1 MEGKRYNRKI
11 YLEDKPR
18 EKAKNELL
26 EAFTLTL
33 EKELIP
39 TGRALGRVTAEPI
52 FANVSMPHYHASAM
66 DGIAVNAEDTY
77 QAHEQN
83 PLRLKLGVDFS
94 YVDTG
99 NAIPN
104 EFNSVI
110 MIEYVDV
117 IDDETIEIIEPATP
131 WQHIRPIGE
140 DITQAEMLF
149 SQGHTLRPA
158 DLGALLA
165 AQITHVTVTKKPL
178 VTIIPTGN
186 ELVSADSDLSA
197 GRIIEFNGTVFAN
210 FVQEWGGE
218 PILHDIVKDNP
229 EDIKS
234 ALLAAVETSDIV
246 IINAGSS
253 AGSKDYTVHILEEI
267 GTVFTHG
274 VATRPGKPVILGRIN
289 EKIVVGLPGYPVSAY
304 LALEWF
310 VRPLICKY
318 LQIPEP
324 KRPTV
329 PVKLGRRIVSTMGA
343 EDFVRMNIGYVNGQF
358 VANPL
363 TRAAGV
369 TMSYVRA
376 DGILV
381 VPPDELGYE
390 QGDTVEIELLKPLE
404 EIKNAIVFSGSHD
417 LTIDLLS
424 SNLKKQRTDMK
435 IVSSHVGS
443 MAGIMAIRKGEA
455 HVAGIH
461 LLDPETKEY
470 NTSYIKRILAGQDV
484 VLYPFLKRTQG
495 WMLPK
500 GNPLG
505 IKSIQDLADK
515 SLLFVNRQKGA
526 GTRILFD
533 LLIDEAGIS
542 PEQISGYDREMFSH
556 LSVAAE
562 VKGNREAVGLGI
574 YPAASAMGLDF
585 IPLADESYDLLMS
598 KAFYESNHGKW
609 LLSVI
614 HSQSF
619 KDEVEKIGGYAV
631 VEQPEP
637 VFFEMKENHKIRV
650 TTKPSL
656 GVT

>member
-18 EKAKNELL
+18 EQAKSELL
-26 EAFTLTL
+26 EAFVLPS

-39 TGRALGRVTAEPI
+39 TIGSLGRVTAEPI
-52 FANVSMPHYHASAM
+52 FAKVSMPHYHASAM

-77 QAHEQN
+77 EAHEQN
-83 PLRLKLGVDFS
+83 PLRLTRGEQFV

-99 NAIPN
+99 NAIPSQ
-104 EFNSVI
+104 FNAVI
-110 MIEYVDV
+110 MIEYVDI
-117 IDDETIEIIEPATP
+117 IDENTIEIIEPATP

-140 DITQAEMLF
+140 DITQEEMLF
-149 SQGHTLRPA
+149 PQGHILRPA
-158 DLGALLA
+158 DLGVLLA
-165 AQITHVTVTKKPL
+165 AKIIEVPVAKKPV

-186 ELVSADSDLSA
+186 ELVSADDSLAS
-197 GRIIEFNGTVFAN
+197 GRIIEFNGTVFSS
-210 FVQEWGGE
+210 FVNEWGGE
-218 PILHDIVKDNP
+218 PNLHDIVRDQPEKIKD
-229 EDIKS
+229 
-234 ALLAAVETSDIV
+234 ALLNAVETSDIV
-246 IINAGSS
+246 VINAGSS

-274 VATRPGKPVILGRIN
+274 VATRPGKPVILGKIN
-289 EKIVVGLPGYPVSAY
+289 NKVVVGVPGYPVSAY

-324 KRPTV
+324 KRQTIQ
-329 PVKLGRRIVSTMGA
+329 VKLGRRIVSTMGA

-358 VANPL
+358 IANPL

-376 DGILV
+376 DALLI
-381 VPPDELGYE
+381 VPPDQLGYE
-390 QGDTVEIELLKPLE
+390 QGEVVEVELLKPLE

-424 SNLKKQRTDMK
+424 SNLKKQRTEMK

-470 NTSYIKRILAGQDV
+470 NVSYVKRMLGDQEV
-484 VLYPFLKRTQG
+484 VIYPFLKRTQG
-495 WMLPK
+495 WMLPQ
-500 GNPLG
+500 GNPDG
-505 IKSIQDLADK
+505 IASVQDIAEK
-515 SLLFVNRQKGA
+515 NIHYVNRQKGA

-533 LLIDEAGIS
+533 LLLNEADLS
-542 PEQISGYDREMFSH
+542 PERITGYDREMFSH
-556 LSVAAE
+556 LAVAAE
-562 VKGNREAVGLGI
+562 IKGSDHAAGLGI
-574 YPAASAMGLDF
+574 YPAAKAMGLDF
-585 IPLADESYDLLMS
+585 IPVGDESYDLLMTR
-598 KAFYESNHGKW
+598 AFFESEQGNW
-609 LLSVI
+609 LISVI
-614 HSQSF
+614 QSERF
-619 KDEVEKIGGYAV
+619 KAEVEQIGGYAV
-631 VEQPEP
+631 VDHPEP
-637 VFFEMKENHKIRV
+637 IFF
-650 TTKPSL
+650 S
-656 GVT
+656 